1 MSVHT
6 KLKNNRETILK
17 VASEHV
23 VRNVK
28 LFGSIARLED
38 EEESDI
44 DLLVSIGEGRS
55 LFDLIRFKNEVE
67 HIMDR
72 NVDVVTEA
80 AIHPSMKDQILHE
93 ARSL

>member
-6 KLKNNRETILK
+6 KWENNRETILK
-17 VASEHV
+17 IAREHG
-23 VRNVK
+23 VRNENF
-28 LFGSIARLED
+28 FGFIARLED

-44 DLLVSIGEGRS
+44 DLLVIIEEGRC

-80 AIHPSMKDQILHE
+80 AIHPSMID
-93 ARSL
+93 